1 MPLEQIWT
9 GQSSRGKAPLPRLE
23 PCTTIEEA
31 LARGNVSEI
40 KRLVKSGRAAF
51 DAQSCNI
58 AAYHG
63 HVECLEYCAT
73 RGAVVTQDAALYAA
87 RQGHIRVLQFV
98 CERVKTRIDVETC
111 WRMIREAF
119 CNDNVDVLEYM
130 EKNRALDAF
139 PPEMGLFLD
148 QLGKDVRDVREE
160 CAKRRLRVK
169 RRVGKEEEEEEE
181 EEEGE
186 DGYADADG
194 IDDDE
199 YSAREDEEDAERSAY
214 DTDDIDI
221 NDLDEYCRPMR
232 QYLLREEDDEDDDFD
247 VDDRGASY
255 GSSIQASD
263 DDETHNQHQSF

>member
-1 MPLEQIWT
+1 MPLEQIWSGRT
-9 GQSSRGKAPLPRLE
+9 SRGKAPLPRLE

-31 LARGNVSEI
+31 LARGDVLEI

-119 CNDNVDVLEYM
+119 CNDTVDVLEYM

-139 PPEMGLFLD
+139 PPEMGFFLD
-148 QLGKDVRDVREE
+148 ELGKDVRDVRDE

-169 RRVGKEEEEEEE
+169 RRVGEEEEEEE
-181 EEEGE
+181 EE
-186 DGYADADG
+186 DGYADAEERDDD

-214 DTDDIDI
+214 DTDDIGI
-221 NDLDEYCRPMR
+221 NDLDEYCRPL
-232 QYLLREEDDEDDDFD
+232 YDLLREDDEDDEDDDFA
-247 VDDRGASY
+247 VGASY
-255 GSSIQASD
+255 GISIRASD
-263 DDETHNQHQSF
+263 DDETHNQHQSI